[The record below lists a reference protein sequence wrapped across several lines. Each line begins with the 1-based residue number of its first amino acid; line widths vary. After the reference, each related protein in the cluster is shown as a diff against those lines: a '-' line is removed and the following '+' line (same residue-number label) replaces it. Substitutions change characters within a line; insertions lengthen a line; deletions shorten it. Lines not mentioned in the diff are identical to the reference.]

1 MDSNSND
8 FSTTLAQ
15 GVATEFEDESGP
27 SLSTD
32 QESTPSGSGMESLPL
47 SVVQTI
53 EDKKFAPETIEV
65 RHGKQGINVR
75 LTPQVNTAMFNLI
88 TLGLHRPSLT
98 MLMAMLNLGKAKFE
112 KQYKQSHCALCGCN
126 VPKGK
131 PGRTCKPCRGIAYS
145 AAELGDPNV
154 MKSQLHHIGYART
167 VATDARIRLAQPD
180 YTVEKLAEL
189 YNVPLSHLEF
199 ILKYEPETT
208 GPTPTPGDGNTEACE
223 GISVAP
229 VDGTAGDSN
238 ND

>member
-1 MDSNSND
+1 MKKKKPARKVLVDK
-8 FSTTLAQ
+8 
-15 GVATEFEDESGP
+15 SGP
-27 SLSTD
+27 SSSTD
-32 QESTPSGSGMESLPL
+32 QESTPSGSGMPL
-47 SVVQTI
+47 SVVQN
-53 EDKKFAPETIEV
+53 KKFAPETIEV
-65 RHGKQGINVR
+65 RHGRQGINVR

-167 VATDARIRLAQPD
+167 VATDA
-180 YTVEKLAEL
+180 
-189 YNVPLSHLEF
+189 
-199 ILKYEPETT
+199 
-208 GPTPTPGDGNTEACE
+208 
-223 GISVAP
+223 
-229 VDGTAGDSN
+229 
-238 ND
+238 